1 MISFRMLLRAR
12 AIVLVVLLCGSVLLM
27 RAQHYTFQ
35 AVYDSLDTRH
45 DMSRPLVERYF
56 ITSNHHWA
64 CFNRGLSA
72 EARITAK
79 EELELAEQLG
89 VDSLISTAMNHVGDS
104 FNGSA
109 EAALQLKYFYQGLD
123 YAQRSGSP
131 HVVGVAQ
138 KQIATVYKSLG
149 DLPRAL
155 GLLKQAITNV
165 RGPGQISRTS
175 CHLSDCYRLMGQ
187 PDSALY
193 WAQRSNIIARPEED
207 NYAYA
212 RSYYMLGAA
221 YAAKGERQLA
231 EVHFARAIEVADSFH
246 VMIPLYG
253 SLVERG
259 RMELEAGD
267 ISGAIADGRR
277 ALQVSRAGANL
288 EGLVGAS
295 DLLRRSFRAS
305 GQMDSAYRYFELR
318 VMYADSLINATN
330 LNKLQNMAFA
340 QELKEREVAK
350 AKQDEQATRSR
361 NIQFG
366 IIALIVITL
375 GIFLLVFSR
384 TAVVGAKAIKNLS
397 LIALLLFFEFINLL
411 LHPFLDRITN
421 HSPLLML
428 LCMAAIAGLLIP
440 LHHRMEHWI
449 TNMLVSKNNRVRL
462 EAARRTI
469 EELETR
475 PNGTNES

>member
-1 MISFRMLLRAR
+1 MPSILQRLHLL
-12 AIVLVVLLCGSVLLM
+12 VLLLAFTTTT
-27 RAQHYTFQ
+27 AQQYIFKAQ
-35 AVYDSLDTRH
+35 YDSLDTRH
-45 DMSRPLVERYF
+45 DVSRSLLERYF

-64 CFNRGLSA
+64 CFNRGLGA
-72 EARITAK
+72 DARKTAK

-89 VDSLISTAMNHVGDS
+89 VDSLLSTASMHIGDS

-109 EAALQLKYFYQGLD
+109 DAALQLKYFYQGLE
-123 YAQRSGSP
+123 YAKRSGSP
-131 HVVGVAQ
+131 DEIGTAH

-155 GLLKQAITNV
+155 ELLKEAIATV
-165 RGPGQISRTS
+165 RSRQQINRTS
-175 CHLSDCYRLMGQ
+175 CHLSDCFRLMGQ

-193 WAQRSNIIARPEED
+193 WAQRSNIIPRPED
-207 NYAYA
+207 DDYGYA

-231 EVHFARAIEVADSFH
+231 EVHFARAIEVADAFH

-253 SLVERG
+253 SLVARG
-259 RMELEAGD
+259 QMELEAGD
-267 ISGAIADGRR
+267 LAAAIADGHR
-277 ALQVSRAGANL
+277 ALLVSSDGGNL
-288 EGLVGAS
+288 EGQVGAS
-295 DLLRRSFRAS
+295 DLLRRAYKAS
-305 GQMDSAYRYFELR
+305 GEADSAYHYFELR
-318 VMYADSLINATN
+318 VLYADSLINATN

-340 QELKEREVAK
+340 QELKEQEDAK
-350 AKQDEQATRSR
+350 LKAEEMAARSR

-375 GIFLLVFSR
+375 GIFLLIFSR

-421 HSPLLML
+421 HSPILML

-440 LHHRMEHWI
+440 LHHRMEKLI

-469 EELETR
+469 EELEGSR
-475 PNGTNES
+475 NDHAAS